1 MTLKQ
6 FFIGFSLLVCS
17 FSQAQEKDYKPF
29 LETLFLHSKND
40 FKDIAGE
47 ENETSIFRDSKL
59 RPDVGEIK
67 ISIMSYGANL
77 NWTIPLNQSQKIQKD
92 MDDFIKTKFSGN
104 KDYAIADSFDLEDE
118 NFNTKNVYLKI
129 GDRKPK
135 LLFQTLYYKNNED
148 ITKSSFSMIIYG
160 KK

>member
-1 MTLKQ
+1 MTFKQ

-29 LETLFLHSKND
+29 LEALFLHSKND
-40 FKDIAGE
+40 FKDIVGE

-59 RPDVGEIK
+59 KPEVGEIK

-77 NWTIPLNQSQKIQKD
+77 NWTIPLARSQKIQKD
-92 MDDFIKTKFSGN
+92 VEDFIKAQFSGN
-104 KDYAIADSFDLEDE
+104 KDYVIADSYDLENE
-118 NFNTKNVYLKI
+118 NFNTKNVYIKL

-135 LLFQTLYYKNNED
+135 LIFQTFYYKDNND
-148 ITKSSFSMIIYG
+148 RKSSFSIIIYG

>member
-1 MTLKQ
+1 MTFKQ

-17 FSQAQEKDYKPF
+17 FSQAQEKDYKPL

-40 FKDIAGE
+40 FKDIVGE
-47 ENETSIFRDSKL
+47 ENETSMFRDSKL
-59 RPDVGEIK
+59 KPEVGEIK

-77 NWTIPLNQSQKIQKD
+77 NWTIPLDQSQKIQKD
-92 MDDFIKTKFSGN
+92 VEDFIKAKFVGN
-104 KDYAIADSFDLEDE
+104 KDYMIAESDDFENE
-118 NFNTKNVYLKI
+118 NFVTKNVYLKL

-135 LLFQTLYYKNNED
+135 LLFQTFYFKDNID
-148 ITKSSFSMIIYG
+148 DRKSSFSMMIYG

>member
-1 MTLKQ
+1 MTFKQ

-29 LETLFLHSKND
+29 LETLFLHAKTD
-40 FKDIAGE
+40 FKDIVGE

-59 RPDVGEIK
+59 KPDIGEIK
-67 ISIMSYGANL
+67 ISIMSYGSNL
-77 NWTIPLNQSQKIQKD
+77 NWTIPLNQSQKIRKD
-92 MDDFIKTKFSGN
+92 VDDFIKAKFSGN
-104 KDYAIADSFDLEDE
+104 KDYAIADSYDLEDE
-118 NFNTKNVYLKI
+118 NFNTKNVYLKR

-135 LLFQTLYYKNNED
+135 PIFQTFYYKDNED
-148 ITKSSFSMIIYG
+148 NRKSSFSMIIYG